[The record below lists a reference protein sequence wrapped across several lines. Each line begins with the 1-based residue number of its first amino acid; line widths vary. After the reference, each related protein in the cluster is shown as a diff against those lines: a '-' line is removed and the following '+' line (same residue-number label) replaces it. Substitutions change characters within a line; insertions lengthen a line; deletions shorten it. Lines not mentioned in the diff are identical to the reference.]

1 MNYQES
7 SWNGFRRLDF
17 EFEGYPAILVLPKTP
32 HKERRLAIK
41 TEYFGAFPATEIAML
56 EAGYH
61 LCYLKNRSRWGT
73 DDDCDRKAHFIDFLA
88 EEFGTARKIVTV
100 GMSCGGFHA
109 VCFASRYPEYVSF
122 LYIDA
127 PLLTFFS
134 TAPQRIAHEV
144 KEVRWPEV
152 ERAWG
157 FATYGEAYAYNDQP
171 IHRIKTLIEHKL
183 PVGLVYGGSDEV
195 VPAYENAEILRE
207 MYEKA
212 GAPIKSWFRSA
223 YGHHPHG
230 LDNPAE
236 LLTYIEEV
244 AL

>member
-7 SWNGFRRLDF
+7 TWFGFRRLDF
-17 EFEGYPAILVLPKTP
+17 EFEGYPAILVLPEEAN
-32 HKERRLAIK
+32 KERRLAMK

-56 EAGYH
+56 KAGYH

-73 DDDCDRKAHFIDFLA
+73 DDDCDRKAHLIDFLA
-88 EEFGTARKIVTV
+88 DEFGTARRIVTV

-109 VCFASRYPEYVSF
+109 VCFASRYPDYISF
-122 LYIDA
+122 LYVDA
-127 PLLTFFS
+127 PLLSFFS
-134 TAPQRIAHEV
+134 TAPQRIAHEI

-157 FATYGEAYAYNDQP
+157 FSSYGEAYAYNDQP
-171 IHRIKTLIEHKL
+171 IHRIGTLIKHKL

-195 VPAYENAEILRE
+195 VPPYENAEILRD

-212 GAPIKSWFRSA
+212 GAPIKSWFRSS

-230 LDNPAE
+230 LDDPTE
-236 LLTYIEEV
+236 LLNYIEEV